1 MSSGIVDFYLTPL
14 REAIDFYKQ
23 MLKYG
28 NYDPDRYFK
37 LNYGTLSAKEA
48 LSLSKPI
55 FDAENSRLEKY
66 YIDLFSNQI
75 KEAIGDGKLKI
86 ELYIYNS
93 LYKSVDQVVESKIK
107 KCFIDLGYS
116 FKYVD
121 CINHTRSQFNDWTVE
136 KLVISWK
143 DKK

>member
-28 NYDPDRYFK
+28 NYDPERYFRPK
-37 LNYGTLSAKEA
+37 TGIPNAKDA
-48 LSLSKPI
+48 LVLSKPL

-86 ELYIYNS
+86 ELYIYDS
-93 LYKSVDQVVESKIK
+93 SYKSVDQVVETRVK
-107 KCFIDLGYS
+107 KYLIDLGYS

-121 CINHTRSQFNDWTVE
+121 CINHTRSQFNDWTVD
-136 KLVISWK
+136 KLVISWE